1 MQWVVQMA
9 QRSGEQN
16 GSGSRENNME
26 QTAGLH
32 VLCLTLRRR
41 CRLSSLE
48 VPPRGPLVMILGIY
62 ACVSSR
68 IDAISSA
75 VDMVSLPPPRVRYA
89 IPGECV

>member
-1 MQWVVQMA
+1 
-9 QRSGEQN
+9 
-16 GSGSRENNME
+16 ME

-75 VDMVSLPPPRVRYA
+75 VDMVSLPDWRYLETEA
-89 IPGECV
+89 HMEAEARIGILETTRNAYETIERD

>member
-16 GSGSRENNME
+16 GSRENNME

-32 VLCLTLRRR
+32 VLCHPT
-41 CRLSSLE
+41 LSSLE
-48 VPPRGPLVMILGIY
+48 VPPRGPLAMILGIY